1 MARCSVWL
9 ADGSRWS
16 RRLRSTR
23 PELLEHGDPMFS
35 VMIEAMLDARRAI
48 FEGYERLHRVLLQ
61 VVQHDAV
68 CRRLMTV
75 PSITGRPP
83 GSAGEAV

>member
-1 MARCSVWL
+1 M
-9 ADGSRWS
+9 
-16 RRLRSTR
+16 
-23 PELLEHGDPMFS
+23 
-35 VMIEAMLDARRAI
+35 MIEATLDVRRAI

-75 PSITGRPP
+75 PGVGPAAAFRSKSVSMIPDGLRDLERLERIL
-83 GSAGEAV
+83 A